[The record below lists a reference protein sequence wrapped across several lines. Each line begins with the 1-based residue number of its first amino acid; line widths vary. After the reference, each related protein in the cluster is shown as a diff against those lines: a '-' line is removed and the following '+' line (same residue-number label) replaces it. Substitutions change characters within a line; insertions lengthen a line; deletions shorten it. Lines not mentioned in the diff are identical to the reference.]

1 MDVMISKKDVDILS
15 TIKDRYFDDNFVFS
29 YKNGLNFAVAFTAYD
44 GERDWILDPSYGSLI
59 FNSYSWGAN
68 EDGTFFTERKKLNSH
83 LCTDYEF
90 GLNNAANDGEGAK
103 FLPPDYTSAGY
114 IELYKK
120 KFICLNEEDIFIY
133 GDFTT
138 PKTR

>member
-83 LCTDYEF
+83 FCTDYEF
-90 GLNNAANDGEGAK
+90 GLNNAADDGEGAK

-138 PKTR
+138 TKTR